1 MSTEIYKPAKCIKAP
16 FESKKAA
23 LLEIKMQRSQ
33 QIYRRK
39 KYVNR
44 KNNVK
49 TYCYECPRCGKW
61 HLTTCKQKSKHRKRG

>member
-1 MSTEIYKPAKCIKAP
+1 MNAETYEAARCTKAP
-16 FESKKAA
+16 FKSKKAA

-33 QIYRRK
+33 QIYRSKR
-39 KYVNR
+39 YVNR

-61 HLTTCKQKSKHRKRG
+61 HLTTCKQKRKY